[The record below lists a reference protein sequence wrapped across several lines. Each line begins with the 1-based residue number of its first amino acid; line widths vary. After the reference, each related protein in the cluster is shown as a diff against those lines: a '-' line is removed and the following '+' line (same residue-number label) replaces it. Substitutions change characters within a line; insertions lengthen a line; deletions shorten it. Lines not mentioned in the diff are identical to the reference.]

1 MTIAIYNARNIENI
15 QITVNIR
22 GFQKKRMIWS
32 SSFLYGNKQSNT
44 AKLNIR
50 DNNLLA
56 TKVDSF
62 FRTEFAADSKKNS

>member
-1 MTIAIYNARNIENI
+1 
-15 QITVNIR
+15 
-22 GFQKKRMIWS
+22 MIWS

-62 FRTEFAADSKKNS
+62 FRTEFAADSKQNG